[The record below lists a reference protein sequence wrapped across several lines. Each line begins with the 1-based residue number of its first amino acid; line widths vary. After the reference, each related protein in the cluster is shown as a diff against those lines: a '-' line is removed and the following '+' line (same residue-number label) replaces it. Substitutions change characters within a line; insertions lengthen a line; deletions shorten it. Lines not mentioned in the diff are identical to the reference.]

1 MNGTTEQLSNKLG
14 INKVQLFEWKN
25 TIIRNINFQIKK
37 YRNKL
42 QNQNFQPFWN
52 NTTVKEGSGKHQ
64 HDFAVIPNYQAAN
77 NVSFMCK
84 IFYATTL
91 LKKIG
96 LLGITNRNKL
106 ISDYNI
112 NILFNSVVNRKIKQ
126 QFSMSVPENITV
138 VSTSYWIL
146 KMYEP

>member
-1 MNGTTEQLSNKLG
+1 
-14 INKVQLFEWKN
+14 
-25 TIIRNINFQIKK
+25 
-37 YRNKL
+37 
-42 QNQNFQPFWN
+42 
-52 NTTVKEGSGKHQ
+52 
-64 HDFAVIPNYQAAN
+64 
-77 NVSFMCK
+77 MCK

-96 LLGITNRNKL
+96 LLGISNRNKL

-112 NILFNSVVNRKIKQ
+112 NILFNSVVNKKIKQ
-126 QFSMSVPENITV
+126 QFSMSVPENIAV

>member
-1 MNGTTEQLSNKLG
+1 MTLKLS
-14 INKVQLFEWKN
+14 Q
-25 TIIRNINFQIKK
+25 IIK
-37 YRNKL
+37 
-42 QNQNFQPFWN
+42 QPKMYPLC
-52 NTTVKEGSGKHQ
+52 VK
-64 HDFAVIPNYQAAN
+64 F
-77 NVSFMCK
+77 FMLLP
-84 IFYATTL
+84 Y

-96 LLGITNRNKL
+96 LLGISNRNKL

-112 NILFNSVVNRKIKQ
+112 NILFNSVVNKKIKQ

>member
-1 MNGTTEQLSNKLG
+1 
-14 INKVQLFEWKN
+14 
-25 TIIRNINFQIKK
+25 
-37 YRNKL
+37 
-42 QNQNFQPFWN
+42 
-52 NTTVKEGSGKHQ
+52 
-64 HDFAVIPNYQAAN
+64 
-77 NVSFMCK
+77 MCK
-84 IFYATTL
+84 IFYTTTL

-96 LLGITNRNKL
+96 LLGISNRNKL

-112 NILFNSVVNRKIKQ
+112 NILFNSVVNKKIKQ

>member
-1 MNGTTEQLSNKLG
+1 MLLP
-14 INKVQLFEWKN
+14 
-25 TIIRNINFQIKK
+25 
-37 YRNKL
+37 Y
-42 QNQNFQPFWN
+42 
-52 NTTVKEGSGKHQ
+52 
-64 HDFAVIPNYQAAN
+64 
-77 NVSFMCK
+77 
-84 IFYATTL
+84 

-96 LLGITNRNKL
+96 LLGISNRNKL

-112 NILFNSVVNRKIKQ
+112 NILFNSVVNKKIKQ